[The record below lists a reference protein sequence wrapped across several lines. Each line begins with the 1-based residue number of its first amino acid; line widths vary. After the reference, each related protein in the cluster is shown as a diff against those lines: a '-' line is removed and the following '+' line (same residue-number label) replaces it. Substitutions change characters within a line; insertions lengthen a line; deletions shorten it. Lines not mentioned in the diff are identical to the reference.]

1 MSDGSGVSRY
11 NYSSPEHFIQLLSWA
26 YNTNQIWDNLISILL
41 GGGVGTLKNRMNGEN
56 GNRIIAK
63 TGSLSGVSCL
73 SGYVFTKSGE
83 PLAFSILM
91 NGFIGKTKP
100 YRNLQDKIITIL
112 AEL

>member
-1 MSDGSGVSRY
+1 
-11 NYSSPEHFIQLLSWA
+11 EHFIQLLSWA
-26 YNTNQIWDNLISILL
+26 YNTNQIWGNLISILP
-41 GGGVGTLKNRMNGEN
+41 GGGVGTLKNRMNGKN

-83 PLAFSILM
+83 PLVFSILM

-100 YRNLQDKIITIL
+100 YSNLQDKITTIL
-112 AEL
+112 SEL